1 MRPDSWFKNSP
12 GQSASATC
20 RFPCARPRR
29 ERDDV
34 AVNMSISADP
44 ANRDVARQPL
54 LVVLVV
60 FLFFSW
66 GFATVL
72 SDTLV
77 PKLKGLFALS
87 YTEVLLTQFMFFISY
102 LVFSIPAGFIL
113 SRIGYLRGAVLGLVV
128 MISGCLLFAPAAAF
142 GLFPAFLLALFVM
155 ASGITLLQVVAN
167 PLIAELGPAFSS
179 SSRLTL
185 AQAFNSLGTTIV
197 PLIGAVLILRGGVTI
212 NAANLSPA
220 ALRATRIAQAHSVQ
234 VPYLMI
240 AAGLAVLALL
250 LWLLRNRPA
259 PPVSPQ
265 MASFSAV
272 WALRDRPR
280 LMLGTIAI
288 FVYVGAEVSIGSIMT
303 NYLMQ
308 PSVLGLIAER
318 AAQLVSLYWG
328 GAMVG
333 RFIGSWVLSRVR
345 PGFVLA
351 GCAVC
356 ACLLA
361 LLSSVSHGEM
371 AAVTLIAVGFFNSI
385 MFPTVFALA
394 SDDLGE
400 ETPNASALLCMAIVG
415 GAIIPEI
422 VGAVAD
428 AASLAAALVVPAVC
442 YVWIAIYGM
451 LTARGLSNRPLA
463 HA

>member
-1 MRPDSWFKNSP
+1 MSTISTPSSSQP
-12 GQSASATC
+12 SVV
-20 RFPCARPRR
+20 PR
-29 ERDDV
+29 E
-34 AVNMSISADP
+34 
-44 ANRDVARQPL
+44 PL
-54 LVVLVV
+54 LIFLVV
-60 FLFFSW
+60 FLFFAW

-77 PKLKGLFALS
+77 PKLKAVFALS

-113 SRIGYLRGAVLGLVV
+113 SRIGYLRGAVLGLAV
-128 MISGCLLFAPAAAF
+128 MLCGCLLFSPAAAS
-142 GLFPAFLLALFVM
+142 GVFPAFLLALFVM

-167 PLIAELGPAFSS
+167 PLIAELGPPSSS

-185 AQAFNSLGTTIV
+185 AQAFNSLGTTIG
-197 PLIGAVLILRGGVTI
+197 PWIGAVLVLQGAVTI
-212 NAANLSPA
+212 NAAHLSPA
-220 ALRATRIAQAHSVQ
+220 ALREARIAEAHATQ
-234 VPYLMI
+234 LPYLMV
-240 AAGLAVLALL
+240 AVGLAIVALL
-250 LWLLRNRPA
+250 FWLMRNRPA

-265 MASFSAV
+265 MASFGAV
-272 WALRDRPR
+272 WSLRNRPR

-288 FVYVGAEVSIGSIMT
+288 FVYVGAEVSIGSMMT

-318 AAQLVSLYWG
+318 AGKLVSFYWG

-333 RFIGSWVLSRVR
+333 RFLGSWVLTRAR
-345 PGFVLA
+345 PPLVLA

-356 ACLLA
+356 ACVLA
-361 LLSSVSHGEM
+361 LFSSVSHGEV
-371 AAVTLIAVGFFNSI
+371 AAVTLISVGFFNSI
-385 MFPTVFALA
+385 MFPTIFALA

-422 VGAVAD
+422 TGAVAD
-428 AASLAAALVVPAVC
+428 ASTLAMALVVPAVC
-442 YVWIAIYGM
+442 YVWIAIFGV
-451 LTARGLSNRPLA
+451 LTVRGLANTPPIQVR
-463 HA
+463 